1 MSGGTVDDGTSST
14 SARDAIK
21 TILDAMR
28 QVEREGISAKVDI
41 FPELLEMAIAEIEL
55 WKELADEF
63 ARCIVITQG
72 EVKPRINVD
81 IEKFLETQHNY
92 QLATNDLQQRI

>member
-1 MSGGTVDDGTSST
+1 MSGDMMAADTSST

-21 TILDAMR
+21 IILDAMR
-28 QVEREGISAKVDI
+28 HVECEGIQIKVDVL
-41 FPELLEMAIAEIEL
+41 PALLESAIGEIDL

-63 ARCIVITQG
+63 ARCIEITQG
-72 EVKPRINVD
+72 ENKPRINVD

>member
-1 MSGGTVDDGTSST
+1 MSGDIVDEDVPST

-21 TILDAMR
+21 IILDLMR
-28 QVEREGISAKVDI
+28 HAEYEGLKINVDI
-41 FPELLEMAIAEIEL
+41 LPELLERTIGEIDF

-63 ARCIVITQG
+63 ARCIIITQG
-72 EVKPRINVD
+72 ENKPRINVD

-92 QLATNDLQQRI
+92 QLVTNDLQQRI